1 MKLKSLELQGF
12 KSFPDRTVLNFNPG
26 ATIVVGPNG
35 SGKSNIS
42 DAIRWVLGETS
53 AKGVRGSKMEDVIFS
68 GSNSRRAMSSA
79 EVSLI
84 LDNSSESGKIP
95 DCGDEIVVT
104 RRCIR
109 GGESEYLIDRK
120 PARLK
125 DITELFMNTGVGR
138 SGYSIIG
145 QGKISEIVSQKSE
158 DRRTIFEE
166 AAGISN
172 TDSVKTRRNVK

>member
-1 MKLKSLELQGF
+1 MLQLLW
-12 KSFPDRTVLNFNPG
+12 DRTEAENRIYPMR
-26 ATIVVGPNG
+26 
-35 SGKSNIS
+35 SGGCL
-42 DAIRWVLGETS
+42 AETS

-120 PARLK
+120 PPFKGYYRVVY
-125 DITELFMNTGVGR
+125 EYR
-138 SGYSIIG
+138 SG
-145 QGKISEIVSQKSE
+145 KI
-158 DRRTIFEE
+158 RIFNYRS
-166 AAGISN
+166 G
-172 TDSVKTRRNVK
+172 